1 MPTPRKV
8 SDVMSTDPVTVTR
21 RTPFKELAEVLGR
34 RRISAVPVVDGQG
47 LVIGIVSQA
56 DLLPK
61 EAYRDRVPT
70 RREVLLHLEEI
81 EKAGGT
87 TAGDIMTVAV
97 AVIGPHAT
105 LSEAARL
112 MARRHVRRLPVVD
125 GGGRLVGIVSR
136 SDLLKVFLVTDEQLT
151 AAVLTELTEALPE
164 ADTSGLVVT
173 VKNGTVT
180 IGGRL
185 DDGSVI
191 PALARIAR
199 AVEGVV
205 DVEVVLEHPHPHRVG
220 PPPDFQALY

>member
-1 MPTPRKV
+1 MPTTCKV
-8 SDVMSTDPVTVTR
+8 RDVMTTDAVTVTR
-21 RTPFKELAEVLGR
+21 QTPFKDLAELLSR
-34 RRISAVPVVDGQG
+34 RRISAVPVVDAHG
-47 LVIGIVSQA
+47 LIVGIVSQG

-61 EAYRDRVPT
+61 EAYRDRVPN

-87 TAGDIMTVAV
+87 TAGDIMTTPV

-125 GGGRLVGIVSR
+125 GREQLLGIISR

-151 AAVLTELTEALPE
+151 GTVQAELAEALPS
-164 ADTSGLVVT
+164 ADTSRLLVT
-173 VKNGTVT
+173 VTNGAVT
-180 IGGRL
+180 IAGRL
-185 DDGSVI
+185 DDSSMV

-205 DVEVVLEHPHPHRVG
+205 DVDVILEHPHPHRVG